1 MMSATEAARAIGE
14 GRLSAETLMRSCL
27 ERIDAR
33 DAVVKAWLAIDR
45 ERAIQAAREEDK
57 RRLYGAPGVLS
68 GLPFG
73 VKDMIDT
80 VDLPTTH
87 NSLVYQGHRPA
98 RDAACVSRV
107 KHEGGV
113 LLGKTDTVEFASFGR
128 AAATTHPLNPAH
140 TPGGSSSGSAAAVAD
155 HQVCFAFGTQTG
167 GSLIRPASF
176 NGIYALKPTWGRV
189 SPEGMKLL
197 AASLD
202 TVGWYGRSVADLA
215 LVARAF
221 RLMSVDDDTSSAAGA
236 IPLSDIRVG
245 ICRSPQWSAIEP
257 AGVTALETAAER
269 LRQSGATVTDVT
281 LPAMFDEM
289 SAAQETVME
298 TEGAVAFLDFIES
311 DAQRMNAV
319 ILKRVSPQKLDSPD
333 TLLRAYRT
341 AECCRAQL
349 DTVFDDYDV
358 LVTPASRGE
367 APEGLASTGDA
378 IFNAMWTLLHVP
390 CLAVP
395 CTRGPHGLPVGIQIV
410 GPQMGDARLLRL
422 ASRLAPVIDA
432 NG

>member
-1 MMSATEAARAIGE
+1 MEPCMMTAAEAARAIDE
-14 GRLSAETLMRSCL
+14 GALGAETLMRSCL

-57 RRLYGAPGVLS
+57 RRLYGAPGLLS

-87 NSLVYQGHRPA
+87 NSLVYQDHRPA
-98 RDAACVSRV
+98 RDAACVARV
-107 KHEGGV
+107 KHAGAV

-128 AAATTHPLNPAH
+128 VAATTHPMNPAH

-155 HQVCFAFGTQTG
+155 HQVSFAFGTQTG

-197 AASLD
+197 AVSLD
-202 TVGWYGRSVADLA
+202 TIGWYGRSVADLT

-221 RLMSVDDDTSSAAGA
+221 RLTSGHDEA
-236 IPLSDIRVG
+236 ISLSDIRVG

-257 AGVTALETAAER
+257 AGVAALETAAAR
-269 LRQSGATVTDVT
+269 LRAAGAKVSDVT
-281 LPAMFDEM
+281 LPASFDAM

-298 TEGAVAFLDFIES
+298 TEGAVAFLDFVEHDGHRI
-311 DAQRMNAV
+311 NAT
-319 ILKRVSPQKLDSPD
+319 IRERVAPAKLDSPA
-333 TLLRAYRT
+333 TLLHAYRT
-341 AECCRAQL
+341 AERCRAEL
-349 DTVFDDYDV
+349 DAVFGDYDV
-358 LVTPASRGE
+358 IVTPASRGE
-367 APEGLASTGDA
+367 APEGLMSTGDA
-378 IFNAMWTLLHVP
+378 VFNSMWTLLHVP
-390 CLAVP
+390 CVAIP
-395 CTRGPHGLPVGIQIV
+395 CTHGPKGLPVGVQLI
-410 GPQMGDARLLRL
+410 GPQMGDARLLRI
-422 ASRLAPVIDA
+422 ASRVAGIIDVEA
-432 NG
+432 

>member
-1 MMSATEAARAIGE
+1 MMSAAEAARAIGE

-27 ERIDAR
+27 ARIDAR

-45 ERAIQAAREEDK
+45 ERAIQAAREADK
-57 RRLYGAPGVLS
+57 RRLYAAPGVLS

-87 NSLVYQGHRPA
+87 NSLVYQDHRPA
-98 RDAACVSRV
+98 RDAACVARV
-107 KHEGGV
+107 KHAGAV

-189 SPEGMKLL
+189 SVEGMKLL
-197 AASLD
+197 SASLD
-202 TVGWYGRSVADLA
+202 TIGWYGRGVEDLA

-221 RLMSVDDDTSSAAGA
+221 RLVPHDDGEAVSM
-236 IPLSDIRVG
+236 PLADLRIG
-245 ICRSPQWSAIEP
+245 LCRSPQWSAIEP
-257 AGVTALETAAER
+257 AGVAALEAAAER
-269 LRQSGATVTDVT
+269 LRAAGAKVDDVT
-281 LPAMFDEM
+281 LPASFDEM

-298 TEGAVAFLDFIES
+298 TEGAVAFLDFVERETH
-311 DAQRMNAV
+311 RMNAS
-319 ILKRVSPQKLDSPD
+319 ILERVDPKKLDSPE

-341 AECCRAQL
+341 AERCRAEL
-349 DTVFDDYDV
+349 DTVFADYDV

-378 IFNAMWTLLHVP
+378 VFNSMWTLLHVP

-395 CTRGPHGLPVGIQIV
+395 CTRGPHGLPVGVQLV
-410 GPQMGDARLLRL
+410 GPQMSDARLLRI
-422 ASRLAPVIDA
+422 ARTLAPLIDA
-432 NG
+432 QG